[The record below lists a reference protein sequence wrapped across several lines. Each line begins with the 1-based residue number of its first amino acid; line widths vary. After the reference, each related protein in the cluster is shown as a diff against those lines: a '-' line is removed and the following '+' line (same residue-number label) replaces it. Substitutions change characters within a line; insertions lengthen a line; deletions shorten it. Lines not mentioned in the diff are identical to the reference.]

1 VGSVCYVSHFL
12 SWLDVHWT
20 RQDQSRD
27 WVGQEK
33 ESFFGV
39 LEAVT
44 SDRVFLHI

>member
-1 VGSVCYVSHFL
+1 
-12 SWLDVHWT
+12 VHWA

-44 SDRVFLHI
+44 SDRVFCTFKCRGNCLL